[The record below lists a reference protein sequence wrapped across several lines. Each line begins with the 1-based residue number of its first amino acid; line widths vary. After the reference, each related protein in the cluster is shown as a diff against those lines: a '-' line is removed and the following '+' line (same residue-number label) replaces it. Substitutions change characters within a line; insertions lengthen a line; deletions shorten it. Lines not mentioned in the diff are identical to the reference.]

1 MPSLTGKNMV
11 VVGASRGV
19 GRGIVEKAA
28 KAGARVRAVARSL
41 EQLRALAQD
50 VPGVE
55 ILALDARDE
64 DAADRVFDQGL
75 PEILVI
81 GGGVFPPTGALH
93 ELSWEAFASNWEN
106 DARIAFNFLKAALAR
121 PLAPGS
127 TVIVLSSG
135 AGLAGSPNSG
145 GYAPAKRA
153 QIFMANYAQK
163 ESDRLGLG
171 LNILTLAPRIM
182 PDTDLGWHAVSGY
195 ARYLGVSEADFLKSM
210 AAPPSAADAA
220 EGVIDLVSGKAPEG
234 SRVYIVSGNGLQ
246 AAPA

>member
-1 MPSLTGKNMV
+1 
-11 VVGASRGV
+11 
-19 GRGIVEKAA
+19 
-28 KAGARVRAVARSL
+28 
-41 EQLRALAQD
+41 
-50 VPGVE
+50 
-55 ILALDARDE
+55 
-64 DAADRVFDQGL
+64 
-75 PEILVI
+75 
-81 GGGVFPPTGALH
+81 
-93 ELSWEAFASNWEN
+93 
-106 DARIAFNFLKAALAR
+106 
-121 PLAPGS
+121 
-127 TVIVLSSG
+127 
-135 AGLAGSPNSG
+135 
-145 GYAPAKRA
+145 
-153 QIFMANYAQK
+153 MANYAQK